1 MTTTAEKIAVMQ
13 AYERGEDVEFYNYQ
27 LEKWMGLTGPTG
39 MEPEWS
45 WKKYY
50 YRIKPKEP
58 KVIWV
63 WQDSSGRTHVERS
76 LSGCPAN
83 LSAVKYREVIDEQS

>member
-27 LEKWMGLTGPTG
+27 LEKWIGLTGMTG

-58 KVIWV
+58 KVIWLV
-63 WQDSSGRTHVERS
+63 KTEGRNIVHYS
-76 LSGCPAN
+76 AASCPAG
-83 LSAVKYREVIDEQS
+83 LKAVKYMEVIDEQS